1 MATLMHT
8 QSDTFENDVLGSE
21 IPVLVD
27 FYADWCSRCK
37 AVSPVLEKLAEQ
49 YNGRIRF
56 VKVNV
61 DVNQDLTSDLGVVSL
76 PTLILYKA
84 GELVGSVTGTVS
96 KDHLIQA
103 FDKVLN

>member
-1 MATLMHT
+1 MTTLMPIQAGT
-8 QSDTFENDVLGSE
+8 YENDVLGSK

-27 FYADWCSRCK
+27 FYANWCSRCK
-37 AVSPVLEKLAEQ
+37 AVAPVLEKLAEQ
-49 YNGRIRF
+49 YDGRIRF

-84 GELVGSVTGTVS
+84 GEVVGLVRGAAS
-96 KDHLIQA
+96 KDQLSQA

>member
-1 MATLMHT
+1 MTTLMHT
-8 QSDTFENDVLGSE
+8 QVGTYENDVLGSK

-37 AVSPVLEKLAEQ
+37 AVAPVLEKLAEQ
-49 YNGRIRF
+49 YDGRIRF

-61 DVNQDLTSDLGVVSL
+61 DVNQDLTSDLGIVSL

-84 GELVGSVTGTVS
+84 GEIVGSVAGAAS
-96 KDHLIQA
+96 KDQLSQA